1 MKTVL
6 LHESES
12 WPRNEQW
19 SDTKLEERV
28 LSAVRRLKSFVKK
41 AEPKCK
47 HYFLPGTNILAGLGE
62 KERVELVKKVEL
74 FLKDPAAAIQKILK
88 GNEEEEGQHNSAEGG
103 ENDKDKSA
111 MAKESGTAAAKK
123 RDQGK
128 ADKTGSRHSKRSLNK
143 DSRKAGKKSSE
154 KPGNRN
160 RNRGNQQKGSEK
172 KKITGKAERKY
183 NWSEKASEKVFTRR
197 K

>member
-12 WPRNEQW
+12 WPKNEHW

-47 HYFLPGTNILAGLGE
+47 HYFLPGTNILAGLVE
-62 KERVELVKKVEL
+62 KERVDLVKKIEL
-74 FLKDPAAAIQKILK
+74 FLKDPAAAMQKILK
-88 GNEEEEGQHNSAEGG
+88 GDEKEESQDNSAEAG
-103 ENDKDKSA
+103 ENDKDGPA
-111 MAKESGTAAAKK
+111 MGKDLTTAVEKK

-128 ADKTGSRHSKRSLNK
+128 ADKTGNKHSKRSLTK

-154 KPGNRN
+154 RPRNRH

-172 KKITGKAERKY
+172 KKVTRKAERKY
-183 NWSEKASEKVFTRR
+183 NWSERASEKVFARR